1 MERDWIEEILLK
13 RAEEVGCEVEFSRAV
28 LDFSEDS
35 INFADSSPVKADLLL
50 ACDGAFSKLR
60 TALLKRHP
68 GRLIQEHFTHQYRE
82 LNIPAT
88 ASGQY
93 ALDPNWLHI
102 WPRDDFM
109 LIALPNQVSIR
120 VSQEMGLLTQ

>member
-1 MERDWIEEILLK
+1 MK
-13 RAEEVGCEVEFSRAV
+13 RAEQAGCEIVFNKQAI
-28 LDFSEDS
+28 D
-35 INFADSSPVKADLLL
+35 FADDFVSFSDSSQVKADLVL

-60 TALLKRHP
+60 AGLLKRHP
-68 GRLIQEHFTHQYRE
+68 GRLIQEHFAHQYRE

-88 ASGQY
+88 AAGRY

-109 LIALPNQVSIR
+109 LIALPNQVIPCCCSFP
-120 VSQEMGLLTQ
+120 